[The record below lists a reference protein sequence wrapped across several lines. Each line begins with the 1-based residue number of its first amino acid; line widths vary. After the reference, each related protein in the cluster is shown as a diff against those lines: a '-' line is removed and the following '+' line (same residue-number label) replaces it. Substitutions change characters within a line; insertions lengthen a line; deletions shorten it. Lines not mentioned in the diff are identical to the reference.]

1 MNSLEKV
8 GVGRRISRGSSYSLG
23 RELGIVCCVPV
34 LRQMQILIL
43 GA

>member
-8 GVGRRISRGSSYSLG
+8 GVGRRISRESSLWG
-23 RELGIVCCVPV
+23 GNWAFAVFLT
-34 LRQMQILIL
+34 QMQILIL

>member
-8 GVGRRISRGSSYSLG
+8 GAGRRISRESSLWG
-23 RELGIVCCVPV
+23 GNWALFAVF
-34 LRQMQILIL
+34 LTQMQILIL